1 MYHQL
6 YIPCHGYIAVL
17 ARFFFLCVQIGEFP
31 KKKLECNNLKMR
43 VNLFEFECS
52 SIKSGNGKYPMA
64 VEVSGGH
71 VDGTPNSNNLMAV
84 VVAFVLGSF
93 WRLWQLN

>member
-1 MYHQL
+1 M
-6 YIPCHGYIAVL
+6 
-17 ARFFFLCVQIGEFP
+17 F
-31 KKKLECNNLKMR
+31 KLECNNLKMR

-71 VDGTPNSNNLMAV
+71 VDGTPNTNNLMAV

-93 WRLWQLN
+93 WRSWQLN